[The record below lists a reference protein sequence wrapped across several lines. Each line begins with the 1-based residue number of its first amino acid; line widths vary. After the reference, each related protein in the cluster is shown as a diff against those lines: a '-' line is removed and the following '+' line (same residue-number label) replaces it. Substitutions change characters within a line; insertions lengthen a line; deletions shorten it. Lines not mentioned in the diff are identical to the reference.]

1 MTLLFLNYN
10 NYYNRIFKKEDTLAG
25 YRNYLL
31 FEAQNN
37 NFVIADGIHT
47 TVDIGI
53 PSFAAYTY
61 NGNANY
67 VVAYDEGT
75 GEMSRWFILEQEIL
89 RQGQYRATLRRD
101 LLVDFLPDWWDKPAY
116 VEKGYLQPNDPF
128 IFQAENASFNQI
140 KRQEIPLKDPTNCPW
155 VVGYVTAPKVGDE
168 ALTVTYGIDKAVPDY
183 TVTNINE
190 WEYANYVSTPFKYYN
205 QSVPRLYLR
214 TLLGDRIDIRFNK
227 HQNYV
232 YSQEEGEFT
241 ASGGYT
247 FDDEYLDIIKTII
260 KTRANKTSLD
270 EAVCN
275 QFGLS
280 QDKDKYNEIKN
291 LDGQII
297 KIGEDYKKIG
307 VIVESEKAGTI
318 NDPLSIA
325 ATSAVGTYL
334 ANLVAGINV
343 WAGSD
348 WDIQQYPIIAGA
360 ANNESFGISYT
371 YMSARII
378 LLPTESSIAYNFTI
392 AANRRKLKD
401 SPYCMFCMPYSDTY
415 KIEKVENGVTNTYT
429 TIKENALSI
438 ASAVASSITD
448 ANLYD
453 IQLLPYCPIAKLR
466 DMGETADLAA
476 YGGEEG
482 IDYITENLLGQNQ
495 IIFWATYSSHTFNI
509 PFAYNV
515 SGGDSIDF
523 KVGAETVM
531 MRLCSPNYNGVFEF
545 SPHKNGGI
553 SYINVDLH
561 YKPYQPYIHLN
572 PNFGSLYGE
581 DFNDARGLILGGD
594 FSIATLSDK
603 WKDYEIQNKNYQAMF
618 NRQIENMEFQN
629 RMGRIQDTVGAFAG
643 AVSAGSSGFM
653 AGMIG
658 SGGNIGVA
666 SATAGISGAL
676 SLGAGFADIY
686 LNQKSRNEALD
697 YTKDMF
703 ALTLDNIKALPNSLT
718 RISSLNNNNKI
729 WPFIEVYEATDEE
742 KTALRQKIVYNGMTI
757 NRIDTISNIYSNK
770 PSTINLGYFKAKV
783 IRLPDEQE
791 DFHLA
796 NELAAEINKGVYM

>member
-1 MTLLFLNYN
+1 M
-10 NYYNRIFKKEDTLAG
+10 
-25 YRNYLL
+25 
-31 FEAQNN
+31 
-37 NFVIADGIHT
+37 
-47 TVDIGI
+47 
-53 PSFAAYTY
+53 
-61 NGNANY
+61 
-67 VVAYDEGT
+67 
-75 GEMSRWFILEQEIL
+75 
-89 RQGQYRATLRRD
+89 
-101 LLVDFLPDWWDKPAY
+101 
-116 VEKGYLQPNDPF
+116 
-128 IFQAENASFNQI
+128 
-140 KRQEIPLKDPTNCPW
+140 
-155 VVGYVTAPKVGDE
+155 
-168 ALTVTYGIDKAVPDY
+168 PDY
-183 TVTNINE
+183 TVSNINE
-190 WEYANYVSTPFKYYN
+190 WEYASYISNPYKLYN

-214 TLLGDRIDIRFNK
+214 DQDDDRVDIRFNK

-232 YSQEEGEFT
+232 YSQVDGDFA

-247 FDDEYLDIIKTII
+247 FDDKYLNVIENIIQ
-260 KTRANKTSLD
+260 TRANKTSLD
-270 EAVCN
+270 EAVCS

-280 QDKDKYNEIKN
+280 QNENKYNEIKN
-291 LDGQII
+291 LNGQVI
-297 KIGEDYKKIG
+297 KIGEDYKQIG
-307 VIVESEKAGTI
+307 VIVEASRGGTI
-318 NDPLSIA
+318 SDPLSIT

-348 WDIQQYPIIAGA
+348 WDITEYPIIKGA
-360 ANNESFGISYT
+360 ANKESFGISYT
-371 YMSARII
+371 YLSAKII
-378 LLPTESSIAYNFTI
+378 LTPTESSIAYNFTI

-401 SPYCMFCMPYSDTY
+401 APYCMFCMPYSDSY
-415 KIEKVENGVTNTYT
+415 KIKKVENGVTNTYT

-438 ASAVASSITD
+438 ASAVATSIS

-466 DMGETADLAA
+466 DMGETADLTA

-482 IDYITENLLGQNQ
+482 IDYITEDLLGQSQ
-495 IIFWATYSSHTFNI
+495 IMFWATYSSHTFNI
-509 PFAYNV
+509 PFTYNV
-515 SGGDSIDF
+515 FGGDSIDF
-523 KVGAETVM
+523 KIGAETVM

-553 SYINVDLH
+553 SYINVDLY

-572 PNFGSLYGE
+572 PDFDSLYGS

-594 FSIATLSDK
+594 FSIATLSNK

-629 RMGRIQDTVGAFAG
+629 RMGRIQDITGAITG
-643 AVSAGSSGFM
+643 TVSASSSGFM
-653 AGMIG
+653 AGMML
-658 SGGNIGVA
+658 GNVGVA
-666 SATAGISGAL
+666 AGTAGVFGAISA
-676 SLGAGFADIY
+676 AGGVADIY
-686 LNQKSRNEALD
+686 LNQASRNETMD

-770 PSTINLGYFKAKV
+770 PSSLNLGYFKAKV

>member
-10 NYYNRIFKKEDTLAG
+10 NYYNRIFKKEDDLAG

-31 FEAQNN
+31 FEAPNN
-37 NFVIADGIHT
+37 NFVIADGVNT

-75 GEMSRWFILEQEIL
+75 GEMSRWFILDQEIL

-101 LLVDFLPDWWDKPAY
+101 LLVDFQPDWWDKPAY

-155 VVGYVTAPKVGDE
+155 VVGYVVAPEVGSQSIDI
-168 ALTVTYGIDKAVPDY
+168 TYGIDKAVPDY
-183 TVTNINE
+183 TVSNISE
-190 WEYANYVSTPFKYYN
+190 WEYASYVSTPFKLYS

-214 TLLGDRIDIRFNK
+214 SFIGGNRVDIRFNK

-232 YSQEEGEFT
+232 YSQEHGEFT
-241 ASGGYT
+241 QSGGYT
-247 FDDEYLDIIKTII
+247 FITKYLDTIKNII
-260 KTRANKTSLD
+260 KTRANKETLD

-280 QDKDKYNEIKN
+280 QDKNKYNEIKN
-291 LDGQII
+291 LKGQII
-297 KIGEDYKKIG
+297 KIGEDYKKIDIITETAKG
-307 VIVESEKAGTI
+307 GTI
-318 NDPLSIA
+318 NEPLTIA
-325 ATSAVGTYL
+325 PTSAVGTYL
-334 ANLVAGINV
+334 ANLIDGINV
-343 WAGSD
+343 WAGAD
-348 WDIQQYPIIAGA
+348 YDIKDYPIIAGS
-360 ANNESFGISYT
+360 ANNESFGISYNYT
-371 YMSARII
+371 TAKIV
-378 LLPTESSIAYNFTI
+378 LLPTEGNITYKFSI

-415 KIEKVENGVTNTYT
+415 KIQKVENGVTTTYT

-438 ASAVASSITD
+438 ASAIAASISN
-448 ANLYD
+448 NLYD

-466 DMGETADLAA
+466 DMGETVDLAA

-482 IDYITENLLGQNQ
+482 IDYITTNLLGQNQ

-509 PFAYNV
+509 PFTYDV
-515 SGGDSIDF
+515 EGGDSINF

-553 SYINVDLH
+553 SYINVDMY

-572 PNFGSLYGE
+572 PNFGSLYGG

-594 FSIATLSDK
+594 FSITTLSDA
-603 WKDYEIQNKNYQAMF
+603 WKNYETQNKNYQAMF
-618 NRQIENMEFQN
+618 NRQIDNMEFQN
-629 RMGRIQDTVGAFAG
+629 KMGRIQDIAG
-643 AVSAGSSGFM
+643 AIAGSVSAGTSGFM
-653 AGMIG
+653 GGMFG
-658 SGGNIGVA
+658 SGGNP
-666 SATAGISGAL
+666 GISTAVGGITGAL
-676 SLGAGFADIY
+676 SFGAGLADIA
-686 LNQKSRNEALD
+686 LNQKMRNEALD

-718 RISSLNNNNKI
+718 RISSLNNNNKL

-742 KTALRQKIVYNGMTI
+742 KAALRQKIVYNGMTI
-757 NRIDTISNIYSNK
+757 NRIDTISHIYSNK